1 MDNIFLVILIYIV
14 GVCVVLYFTTVIPGK
29 RKNKEMQAMH
39 DSVAVGD
46 QISSIG
52 GIIGTV
58 VERNDETV
66 TILTDS
72 KTGSTITIVVMAV
85 QSILEKASQ

>member
-1 MDNIFLVILIYIV
+1 
-14 GVCVVLYFTTVIPGK
+14 
-29 RKNKEMQAMH
+29 MQAMH